1 MPTLITATWIF
12 LQRFRPLYDQRY
24 LQPRGLCRRRLE
36 SEHGRRCLLHQ
47 QRVGLRVR
55 YHSCQSQHPAHQ
67 CGYLRPLW
75 RWVLGES
82 YDQTWP
88 LGPLGWGETHE
99 IGHNLQPG
107 RLKIHGGKST
117 EVSNQIFPLHKHYVY
132 RQDSG
137 ESLSANRV
145 TYLNTFNIL
154 QDAVFQSDPYQYVY
168 DAIWANDSYAANN
181 GERMD
186 FYVQLIHTSDELSYL
201 SSGWDLYTLL
211 YLQERLF
218 AQAIKNESDW
228 DAQKTA
234 LGFGNYDDAPSG
246 IDGNDFMLVAV
257 SYITQKDHRDFF
269 DMWGV
274 NFSAEASAQVAAFG
288 FDAAPLI
295 YFANNDTNTDP
306 HPTPVAIDGASAYP
320 LP

>member
-1 MPTLITATWIF
+1 MPIFITATWIF

-47 QRVGLRVR
+47 QRVGLRR

-75 RWVLGES
+75 RCVLGILRPNLAFG
-82 YDQTWP
+82 T
-88 LGPLGWGETHE
+88 LGWGETHE

-154 QDAVFQSDPYQYVY
+154 QDAVSQSDPYQYVY

-181 GERMD
+181 GERMN

-201 SSGWDLYTLL
+201 SSSGTFTLF
-211 YLQERLF
+211 Y
-218 AQAIKNESDW
+218 ICKNVC
-228 DAQKTA
+228 
-234 LGFGNYDDAPSG
+234 L
-246 IDGNDFMLVAV
+246 
-257 SYITQKDHRDFF
+257 RR
-269 DMWGV
+269 
-274 NFSAEASAQVAAFG
+274 
-288 FDAAPLI
+288 PLKMNPI
-295 YFANNDTNTDP
+295 GMP
-306 HPTPVAIDGASAYP
+306 KRQ
-320 LP
+320 L